1 MKIGLALGSGGARG
15 IAHLGV
21 LKAIEE
27 YGLKIDFVS
36 GSSMGAFVG
45 AAYAA
50 GSPLSRLE
58 GIALKTTWQFAV
70 KMFIPSFS
78 KSGIV
83 AGERISEYLYE
94 VIGVRTFND
103 LDIPLSIDTTDLETG
118 EKITIAEG
126 DLIQAVRASIAV
138 PLILTPKII
147 GDKVLVDGGLV
158 SPIPIQ
164 TVREMGAKF
173 IIAVDV
179 MASPV
184 KRITE
189 KGNGF
194 INRIKES
201 VKQNTLFQTITKE
214 NDRHSLPNKA
224 PEKLVSIT
232 DVLSQTI
239 AIGHTKVAEYQ
250 ILMEK
255 PDILIKPDIKD
266 YSTYEFHKGKELID
280 NAYEKTIQLLEQWGL
295 PSQ

>member
-27 YGLKIDFVS
+27 YGLKIDYVS

-58 GIALKTTWQFAV
+58 SIAVKTTWQFVV

-83 AGERISEYLYE
+83 EGKRISEYLYE

-118 EKITIAEG
+118 EKITIIEG
-126 DLIQAVRASIAV
+126 DLIQAVRASVAV

-147 GDKVLVDGGLV
+147 DGKVLVDGGLV

-164 TVREMGAKF
+164 TVREMGAEF

-184 KRITE
+184 KCITE

-194 INRIKES
+194 VDRVKES
-201 VKQNTLFQTITKE
+201 VKQSTLFQAIAKE
-214 NDRHSLPNKA
+214 NDRHSLSNKA
-224 PEKLVSIT
+224 PEKLVGIT
-232 DVLSQTI
+232 NVLFQTI
-239 AIGHTKVAEYQ
+239 SIGHTKVAEYQ

-255 PDILIKPDIKD
+255 PNILIKPDIKD
-266 YSTYEFHKGKELID
+266 FSSYDFHKGKELID
-280 NAYEKTIQLLEQWGL
+280 NAYEKTIQLLEQWRL